1 MTCFMT
7 DVYMQL
13 RAQHE
18 SGARKQYTLRTLL
31 GKAHEIKR
39 KEWEANHGSGACAGI
54 TACCK
59 SAQQF

>member
-1 MTCFMT
+1 
-7 DVYMQL
+7 MQL